1 MLTFDL
7 AADGELIETR
17 RFRVLVLFCEHY
29 VRQGDSLQSIANT
42 HGTITFFPDACIE
55 LRRKWHSCSAVANE
69 ELPRAC
75 SAVVI

>member
-42 HGTITFFPDACIE
+42 HGNIFPGACIE
-55 LRRKWHSCSAVANE
+55 LRRKWESCSAVAHVA
-69 ELPRAC
+69 P
-75 SAVVI
+75 